1 MCSINDLETLTRLH
15 ISTLRKPVVDENEL
29 AHELQL
35 LRRYSDLCIEISSA
49 RCWSQCQYMVC
60 LPNVFCLVHHEEM
73 EQRRRGLK
81 LINKI
86 WTAVLHAERFLQ
98 DSASPADVKL
108 ALASIMTQ
116 MAWNKNQVAREIY
129 LVCNAARWDPH
140 DNEVRQMAFQLFGN
154 PGNTKHFL
162 EDAFSHLADVAK
174 RFARHSKMSKIL
186 DESQTL
192 FFSFCMFR
200 GTIIAYFYPPCTFTC
215 FSGPLPVKTYCL
227 SSVQLLPMTGG

>member
-1 MCSINDLETLTRLH
+1 M
-15 ISTLRKPVVDENEL
+15 VDENEL

-98 DSASPADVKL
+98 DPASPADVKL

-192 FFSFCMFR
+192 FFLSVCSEALLLHIFTHLVRLLASVGPFQLKPTVCPVSS
-200 GTIIAYFYPPCTFTC
+200 YYP
-215 FSGPLPVKTYCL
+215 
-227 SSVQLLPMTGG
+227 